1 MRTFNKCNILVP
13 ENVDFSKWSVVAC
26 DQYTSEQDYW
36 DSVKENVG
44 DAPSTLNIIYP
55 EIYLQKPD
63 KEERIKNIH
72 KNMEDY
78 QKSGLFKEYK
88 NSLVYVERTQ
98 RDGRTRYGLVGTV
111 DLEQYDFSKGSTSL
125 IRATEGTVLDRIPPR
140 VSIRLEASLELPHI
154 LMLIDDRKAA
164 VIEPLK
170 EKKDSFQKLYDFD
183 LQMNSGHLTGYLVSD
198 EAAEIVLSAIE
209 DLEDKKE
216 FSAKYNTDAPVLQF
230 AVGDGNHSLATAK
243 TCWEEIK
250 KGLSPEEAENHPA
263 RFALVELMNVHDKT
277 LEFEPI
283 HRVVFDIDPEKLMA
297 ELKNFYECTEE
308 ADEALQK
315 ISWCYKDKKG
325 ELYIKNPSSK
335 LAVGTLGNFLDK
347 YVSENGGEIDY
358 IHGADVVEK
367 LAAEENRIGF
377 ILPNMEKNE
386 LFETVI
392 ADGALPRKTF
402 SMGEAHDKK
411 FYMECKKI
419 RL

>member
-1 MRTFNKCNILVP
+1 MRTFDKADILIPQNI
-13 ENVDFSKWSVVAC
+13 DHSKWSVVAC

-44 DAPSTLNIIYP
+44 SAPSTLNIIYP
-55 EIYLQKPD
+55 EIYLQNPD

-72 KNMEDY
+72 KTMEAYKD
-78 QKSGLFKEYK
+78 SGIFKEYK
-88 NSLVYVERTQ
+88 SSLIYVERTQ
-98 RDGRTRYGLVGTV
+98 RDGRTRCGVVGAV
-111 DLEQYDFSKGSTSL
+111 DLEKYDFSKGSTSL

-140 VSIRLEASLELPHI
+140 VSIRLDAALELPHI
-154 LMLIDDRKAA
+154 LMLIDDRKEA

-170 EKKDSFQKLYDFD
+170 DKKDSFQKLYDFD
-183 LQMNSGHLTGYLVSD
+183 LQMNSGHLTGYLVPDDVAEVLLSET
-198 EAAEIVLSAIE
+198 EALA
-209 DLEDKKE
+209 DKNE
-216 FSAKYNTDAPVLQF
+216 FSKKYNTDAPVLQF

-243 TCWEEIK
+243 TCWEEVK
-250 KGLSPEEAENHPA
+250 KGLSPEEAEKHPA
-263 RFALVELMNVHDKT
+263 RYALVELMNVHDKT

-283 HRVVFDIDPEKLMA
+283 HRVVFDADPEKLLDA
-297 ELKNFYECTEE
+297 LKEFYPQTQKT
-308 ADEALQK
+308 DNGGQK
-315 ISWCYKDKKG
+315 ILWCFGNKKG
-325 ELYIKNPSSK
+325 EIYIKNAPSK
-335 LAVGTLGNFLDK
+335 LAVGTLGIFLDK

-367 LAAEENRIGF
+367 LAREENRIGF

-411 FYMECKKI
+411 FYMECKRIK
-419 RL
+419 